1 MICIKVGLVQFR
13 PELFQVKRNVER
25 ALQLIENK
33 KARLF
38 VFPELSFTGYTFKTK
53 KEVEEVSEIVSD
65 ENDCGYS
72 IQVFRDFAMKNQT
85 NVVFGFVEKDGEKF
99 YNSSILIKHDGRYK
113 VYRKMHL
120 FYEEKLFFEPGNT
133 GFWVDEIE
141 GVKLGLAICFDWI
154 FPESFRTLALKGA
167 QIIAHSTNLVMPYC
181 QEANKIRSLENR
193 IFIITANRWGEE
205 KNGQK
210 INKFTGMS
218 QITNPQ
224 GEVIVRFPKQGDL
237 VEIVD
242 VDPSEALKKSINDY
256 NDLFED
262 RRVDFYCC

>member
-1 MICIKVGLVQFR
+1 
-13 PELFQVKRNVER
+13 
-25 ALQLIENK
+25 
-33 KARLF
+33 
-38 VFPELSFTGYTFKTK
+38 
-53 KEVEEVSEIVSD
+53 
-65 ENDCGYS
+65 
-72 IQVFRDFAMKNQT
+72 
-85 NVVFGFVEKDGEKF
+85 
-99 YNSSILIKHDGRYK
+99 
-113 VYRKMHL
+113 MHL

-193 IFIITANRWGEE
+193 IFIITSNRWGEE

-224 GEVIVRFPKQGDL
+224 GEAIVRFPKQGDL
-237 VEIVD
+237 AEIVD
-242 VDPSEALKKSINDY
+242 IDPDEALKKTINDY
-256 NDLFED
+256 NDLFKD
-262 RRVDFYCC
+262 RRTDLYYC